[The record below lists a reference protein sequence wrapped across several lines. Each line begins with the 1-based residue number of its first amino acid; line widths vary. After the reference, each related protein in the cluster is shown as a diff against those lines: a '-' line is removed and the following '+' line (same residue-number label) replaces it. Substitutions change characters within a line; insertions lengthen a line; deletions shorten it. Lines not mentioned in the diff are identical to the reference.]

1 MTDARESQLASAVL
15 MIMPA
20 RFESNPHTAE
30 SNRFQGRNPDSPAQ
44 QQKDAEAEFIALREA
59 LEAAGITVVQFDDTP
74 EPHTPD
80 AIFPNN
86 WVSFHADGTV
96 VTPLADDDVAHCN
109 RHGS

>member
-1 MTDARESQLASAVL
+1 MTAATESQLASAVL
-15 MIMPA
+15 MILPV
-20 RFESNPHTAE
+20 RFESNPHTAA

-44 QQKDAEAEFIALREA
+44 QQKDALHEFSLLRKA
-59 LEAAGITVVQFDDTP
+59 LEAAGVTVVSFDDTE

-96 VTPLADDDVAHCN
+96 VYYPM
-109 RHGS
+109 